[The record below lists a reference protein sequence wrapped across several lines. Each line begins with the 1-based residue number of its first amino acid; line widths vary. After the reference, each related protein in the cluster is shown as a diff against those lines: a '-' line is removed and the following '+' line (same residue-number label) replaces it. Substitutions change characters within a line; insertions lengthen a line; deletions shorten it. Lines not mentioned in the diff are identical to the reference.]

1 MFLEVILKSES
12 ENAPYRVYVNDELIT
27 ERLYAITTLD
37 PPRPTIS
44 NNVIVE
50 LKDSTGYNVSVVS
63 LNADK
68 QVLLSDYNV
77 KEKM

>member
-1 MFLEVILKSES
+1 MFLEVILKSQS

-27 ERLYAITTLD
+27 ERLYAITTLH

-44 NNVIVE
+44 NNLIVE
-50 LKDSTGYNVSVVS
+50 LENSTGYDVSVVS
-63 LNADK
+63 LTDK